1 MAGKVEVRTGVLCD
15 YKVAAE
21 GAGNILIARFRSP
34 ARHRPHTP
42 TQSVYRGVRDTKSV
56 YPCCVM
62 FSVCAVTCNVVISPS
77 VSPDSLYKW
86 SGDKKAAAWQPA
98 EQPPTHRRY
107 LDTANWGPGHCYP
120 VTQQLASLPAWLSGL
135 GV

>member
-1 MAGKVEVRTGVLCD
+1 MGKYRGWWQGRCRTGVLCD
-15 YKVAAE
+15 YKVAAD

-86 SGDKKAAAWQPA
+86 SGDKGCSLATSRA
-98 EQPPTHRRY
+98 TS
-107 LDTANWGPGHCYP
+107 DT
-120 VTQQLASLPAWLSGL
+120 
-135 GV
+135 